1 MAAVAAPYGLRAVN
15 HLGGTPYA
23 GSTRMYPIGTGTATN
38 IYYGDVVNVL
48 ATGLL
53 TQNVTDGNSA
63 GGGGAAAAFVAGTV
77 GIFVGCTYTDPGSN
91 QVVFRQNWPTGTVTA
106 DAQAYVVDDPA
117 VIFQAQANGTVPASN
132 LGGNIPF
139 AALQATGTG
148 NLLSGNS
155 NTALLAAGIA
165 ATATIAFR
173 IVDFVESPTSTAG
186 DAFTDLLIKFN
197 QSSHSLNNNGVG
209 I

>member
-23 GSTRMYPIGTGTATN
+23 GSTRMYPIGTGLARN

-53 TQNVTDGNSA
+53 TQSQTT
-63 GGGGAAAAFVAGTV
+63 GAAGVGTAFLAGTV
-77 GIFVGCTYTDPGSN
+77 GVFVGCTYTDPGSN

-106 DAQAYVVDDPA
+106 DAQAYVVDDPGA
-117 VIFQAQANGTVPASN
+117 IFQIQANGTLAQAA
-132 LGGNIPF
+132 LGACAFF
-139 AALQATGTG
+139 AAAQGAATG

-155 NTALLAAGIA
+155 TTALSNAVTVAQD
-165 ATATIAFR
+165 AFK
-173 IVDFVESPTSTAG
+173 IVGFVDSPTSTVG
-186 DAFTDLLIKFN
+186 DLFTDVLVKFN
-197 QSSHSLNNNGVG
+197 PVAHAYTSGVG
-209 I
+209 V